1 MLIIFIAPAFIVLF
15 VFIIYPVFETIRL
28 SFYDK
33 IGREFL
39 GWSNYAWAIKDPDF
53 RRSILNNFGW
63 LLIVPTLS
71 TFFGL
76 VIANLAD
83 RIWWGTIA
91 KSIIF
96 MPMAISFVGAGVIW
110 KFIYDYRGPE
120 QEQIGL
126 LNAIVVA
133 FGFEPQAW
141 LTIPIWNNLFL
152 MAIMI
157 WIQTGLALVIFSAA
171 LRSIPSE
178 TLDAARID
186 GASELKIFWSIIIPY
201 LQQTILVIWT
211 IITILVLK
219 VFDIIYAMTNGQWQ
233 TEVLA
238 NLMYDWMFRGGGDSG
253 RGSVLAF
260 CIMIG
265 VIPILGMELIS
276 AQKRAENMIKKL
288 SISSIFAQLL
298 LLIFVF
304 VWIAPTFG
312 LFISSLRDKDV
323 LAISGWWTSF
333 TTTDVNEIYRTKG
346 MEAQI
351 EEDGYFII
359 KDKVFEEGSGKIISR
374 FGITSKNIDEFEVGE
389 IAVFKDGSEISIDED
404 RKLLLE
410 IKRKIY

>member
-1 MLIIFIAPAFIVLF
+1 
-15 VFIIYPVFETIRL
+15 
-28 SFYDK
+28 
-33 IGREFL
+33 
-39 GWSNYAWAIKDPDF
+39 
-53 RRSILNNFGW
+53 
-63 LLIVPTLS
+63 
-71 TFFGL
+71 
-76 VIANLAD
+76 
-83 RIWWGTIA
+83 
-91 KSIIF
+91 

-141 LTIPIWNNLFL
+141 LTIPVWNNLFL

-265 VIPILGMELIS
+265 VIPILGWNLYQHRKE
-276 AQKRAENMIKKL
+276 QKI
-288 SISSIFAQLL
+288 
-298 LLIFVF
+298 
-304 VWIAPTFG
+304 
-312 LFISSLRDKDV
+312 
-323 LAISGWWTSF
+323 
-333 TTTDVNEIYRTKG
+333 
-346 MEAQI
+346 
-351 EEDGYFII
+351 
-359 KDKVFEEGSGKIISR
+359 
-374 FGITSKNIDEFEVGE
+374 
-389 IAVFKDGSEISIDED
+389 
-404 RKLLLE
+404 
-410 IKRKIY
+410 

>member
-1 MLIIFIAPAFIVLF
+1 MTIFSLALTVLIGILVFVLFFHVSNFLLDYFGKRSSKIFKLENSLRVIIFIAPAFIVLF

-33 IGREFL
+33 IGKEFL

-91 KSIIF
+91 KSIVF

-110 KFIYDYRGPE
+110 KFIYDYRGPG

-157 WIQTGLALVIFSAA
+157 WIQTGLAMVIFSAA
-171 LRSIPSE
+171 LRGIPKE
-178 TLDAARID
+178 MLEAARID
-186 GASELKIFWSIIIPY
+186 GASEFKIFTKIIIPY
-201 LQQTILVIWT
+201 LEKTILVIWT

-219 VFDIIYAMTNGQWQ
+219 IFDIILAMTNGQWN

-253 RGSVLAF
+253 RGSLMAIV
-260 CIMIG
+260 IMIG
-265 VIPILGMELIS
+265 VIPI
-276 AQKRAENMIKKL
+276 MIWNIRRHK
-288 SISSIFAQLL
+288 
-298 LLIFVF
+298 
-304 VWIAPTFG
+304 
-312 LFISSLRDKDV
+312 
-323 LAISGWWTSF
+323 
-333 TTTDVNEIYRTKG
+333 
-346 MEAQI
+346 
-351 EEDGYFII
+351 EDE
-359 KDKVFEEGSGKIISR
+359 KS
-374 FGITSKNIDEFEVGE
+374 
-389 IAVFKDGSEISIDED
+389 
-404 RKLLLE
+404 
-410 IKRKIY
+410 

>member
-1 MLIIFIAPAFIVLF
+1 MNIISLISTVLAGIFFFIIYFRLFNFILDYIIKYKIISHKYENSIRSIIFIAPAFLVLF
-15 VFIIYPVFETIRL
+15 TFILFPVFETIRL

-33 IGREFL
+33 FGREFIGL
-39 GWSNYAWAIKDPDF
+39 DNYLWAIKDTEF
-53 RRSILNNFGW
+53 RRSILNNLGW

-76 VIANLAD
+76 VIANLTD

-110 KFIYDYRGPE
+110 KFIYDYRGVDD
-120 QEQIGL
+120 QQIGL
-126 LNAIVVA
+126 LNAIVVS
-133 FGFEPQAW
+133 FGLEPQAW

-171 LRSIPSE
+171 LRGIPKE
-178 TLDAARID
+178 TLEAARID
-186 GASELKIFWSIIIPY
+186 GASEFRIFWSIIIPF
-201 LQQTILVIWT
+201 LEQTILVIWT

-265 VIPILGMELIS
+265 VIPILAWNLY
-276 AQKRAENMIKKL
+276 RH
-288 SISSIFAQLL
+288 
-298 LLIFVF
+298 
-304 VWIAPTFG
+304 
-312 LFISSLRDKDV
+312 R
-323 LAISGWWTSF
+323 
-333 TTTDVNEIYRTKG
+333 NEQST
-346 MEAQI
+346 
-351 EEDGYFII
+351 
-359 KDKVFEEGSGKIISR
+359 
-374 FGITSKNIDEFEVGE
+374 
-389 IAVFKDGSEISIDED
+389 
-404 RKLLLE
+404 
-410 IKRKIY
+410 

>member
-1 MLIIFIAPAFIVLF
+1 MFSLALTVLIGILFFVMFFHLSNFLLDFYQIKKSKTLTYENSIRAVIFIAPAFIVLF
-15 VFIIYPVFETIRL
+15 VFIIFPVFETIRL
-28 SFYDK
+28 SFFDK
-33 IGREFL
+33 RGEVFVGIY
-39 GWSNYAWAIKDPDF
+39 NYAWAIKDPDF

-83 RIWWGTIA
+83 RVWWGTIA

-110 KFIYDYRGPE
+110 KFIYDYRGPGD
-120 QEQIGL
+120 EQIGL
-126 LNAIVVA
+126 LNAITVA
-133 FGFEPQAW
+133 LGFEPQAW
-141 LTIPIWNNLFL
+141 LTIPLWNNLFL
-152 MAIMI
+152 MAIMV

-171 LRSIPSE
+171 LRSIPNE

-253 RGSVLAF
+253 RGSVLAI

-265 VIPILGMELIS
+265 VIPILGWNLYQHRKE
-276 AQKRAENMIKKL
+276 QKL
-288 SISSIFAQLL
+288 
-298 LLIFVF
+298 
-304 VWIAPTFG
+304 
-312 LFISSLRDKDV
+312 
-323 LAISGWWTSF
+323 
-333 TTTDVNEIYRTKG
+333 
-346 MEAQI
+346 
-351 EEDGYFII
+351 
-359 KDKVFEEGSGKIISR
+359 
-374 FGITSKNIDEFEVGE
+374 
-389 IAVFKDGSEISIDED
+389 
-404 RKLLLE
+404 
-410 IKRKIY
+410 

>member
-1 MLIIFIAPAFIVLF
+1 MNIISLISTVLAGIFFFIIYFRLFNFILDYIIKYKIISHRYENSIRSIIFIAPAFLVLF
-15 VFIIYPVFETIRL
+15 TFILFPVFETIRL

-33 IGREFL
+33 FGREFI
-39 GWSNYAWAIKDPDF
+39 GFDNYLWAIKDNEF
-53 RRSILNNFGW
+53 RRSILNNLGW

-76 VIANLAD
+76 VIANLTD

-110 KFIYDYRGPE
+110 KFIYDYRGVDD
-120 QEQIGL
+120 QQIGL
-126 LNAIVVA
+126 LNAIVVS
-133 FGFEPQAW
+133 FGLEPQAW

-152 MAIMI
+152 MAIMV

-171 LRSIPSE
+171 LRGIPKE
-178 TLDAARID
+178 TLEAARID
-186 GASELKIFWSIIIPY
+186 GASEFRIFWSIIIPF
-201 LQQTILVIWT
+201 LEQTILVIWT

-265 VIPILGMELIS
+265 VIPILAWNLY
-276 AQKRAENMIKKL
+276 RH
-288 SISSIFAQLL
+288 
-298 LLIFVF
+298 
-304 VWIAPTFG
+304 
-312 LFISSLRDKDV
+312 R
-323 LAISGWWTSF
+323 
-333 TTTDVNEIYRTKG
+333 NEQST
-346 MEAQI
+346 
-351 EEDGYFII
+351 
-359 KDKVFEEGSGKIISR
+359 
-374 FGITSKNIDEFEVGE
+374 
-389 IAVFKDGSEISIDED
+389 
-404 RKLLLE
+404 
-410 IKRKIY
+410 

>member
-1 MLIIFIAPAFIVLF
+1 MNIISLISTVLAGIFFFIIYFRLFNFILDYIIKFKIISHRYENSIRSIIFIAPAFLVLF
-15 VFIIYPVFETIRL
+15 TFILFPVFETIRL

-33 IGREFL
+33 FGREFI
-39 GWSNYAWAIKDPDF
+39 GFDNYLWAIKDNEF
-53 RRSILNNFGW
+53 RRSILNNLGW

-76 VIANLAD
+76 VIANLTD

-110 KFIYDYRGPE
+110 KFIYDYRGVDD
-120 QEQIGL
+120 QQIGL
-126 LNAIVVA
+126 LNAIVVS
-133 FGFEPQAW
+133 FGLEPQAW

-171 LRSIPSE
+171 LRGIPKE
-178 TLDAARID
+178 TLEAARID
-186 GASELKIFWSIIIPY
+186 GASEFRIFWSIIIPF
-201 LQQTILVIWT
+201 LEQTILVIWT

-265 VIPILGMELIS
+265 VIPILAWNLY
-276 AQKRAENMIKKL
+276 RH
-288 SISSIFAQLL
+288 
-298 LLIFVF
+298 
-304 VWIAPTFG
+304 
-312 LFISSLRDKDV
+312 R
-323 LAISGWWTSF
+323 
-333 TTTDVNEIYRTKG
+333 NEQST
-346 MEAQI
+346 
-351 EEDGYFII
+351 
-359 KDKVFEEGSGKIISR
+359 
-374 FGITSKNIDEFEVGE
+374 
-389 IAVFKDGSEISIDED
+389 
-404 RKLLLE
+404 
-410 IKRKIY
+410 

>member
-1 MLIIFIAPAFIVLF
+1 MTIFSLALTVLIGILFFVLFFHVSNFLLDYFGKRSSKIFKLENSLRVIIFIAPAFIVLF

-33 IGREFL
+33 IGRDFL

-110 KFIYDYRGPE
+110 KFIYDYRGPGD
-120 QEQIGL
+120 EQIGL

-133 FGFEPQAW
+133 LGFDPQAW

-171 LRSIPSE
+171 LRTIPKE

-186 GASELKIFWSIIIPY
+186 GASELKIFWKIIIPY
-201 LQQTILVIWT
+201 LEQTILVIWT
-211 IITILVLK
+211 IITLLVLK

-238 NLMYDWMFRGGGDSG
+238 NLMYDWMFRGGGDTG

-260 CIMIG
+260 CILIG
-265 VIPILGMELIS
+265 VIPILAWNLYKHRQD
-276 AQKRAENMIKKL
+276 QK
-288 SISSIFAQLL
+288 
-298 LLIFVF
+298 V
-304 VWIAPTFG
+304 
-312 LFISSLRDKDV
+312 
-323 LAISGWWTSF
+323 
-333 TTTDVNEIYRTKG
+333 
-346 MEAQI
+346 
-351 EEDGYFII
+351 
-359 KDKVFEEGSGKIISR
+359 
-374 FGITSKNIDEFEVGE
+374 
-389 IAVFKDGSEISIDED
+389 
-404 RKLLLE
+404 
-410 IKRKIY
+410 

>member
-1 MLIIFIAPAFIVLF
+1 MTIFSLVLTVLLGILTFVLFFHVSNFLLDYFGKHSSKIFKLENSLRVVIFIAPAFIVLF

-83 RIWWGTIA
+83 RVSWGTIA

-171 LRSIPSE
+171 LRSIPNE

-265 VIPILGMELIS
+265 VIPILGWNLY
-276 AQKRAENMIKKL
+276 QHKKE
-288 SISSIFAQLL
+288 QN
-298 LLIFVF
+298 
-304 VWIAPTFG
+304 
-312 LFISSLRDKDV
+312 R
-323 LAISGWWTSF
+323 
-333 TTTDVNEIYRTKG
+333 
-346 MEAQI
+346 
-351 EEDGYFII
+351 
-359 KDKVFEEGSGKIISR
+359 
-374 FGITSKNIDEFEVGE
+374 
-389 IAVFKDGSEISIDED
+389 
-404 RKLLLE
+404 
-410 IKRKIY
+410 

>member
-1 MLIIFIAPAFIVLF
+1 MSMFSLALTVLIGILVFVMFFHLSNFLLDFYQIKKSKTLTYENSIRAVIFIAPAFIVLF
-15 VFIIYPVFETIRL
+15 VFIIFPVFETIRL
-28 SFYDK
+28 SFFDK
-33 IGREFL
+33 RGEVFVGIYNF
-39 GWSNYAWAIKDPDF
+39 AWAIKDPDF

-83 RIWWGTIA
+83 RVWWGTIA

-110 KFIYDYRGPE
+110 KFIYDYRGPGD
-120 QEQIGL
+120 EQIGL
-126 LNAIVVA
+126 LNAITVA
-133 FGFEPQAW
+133 LGFEPQAW
-141 LTIPIWNNLFL
+141 LTIPLWNNLFL
-152 MAIMI
+152 MAIMV

-171 LRSIPSE
+171 LRSIPNE

-211 IITILVLK
+211 IITISVLK

-253 RGSVLAF
+253 RGSVLAI

-265 VIPILGMELIS
+265 VIPILGWNLYQHRKE
-276 AQKRAENMIKKL
+276 QKL
-288 SISSIFAQLL
+288 
-298 LLIFVF
+298 
-304 VWIAPTFG
+304 
-312 LFISSLRDKDV
+312 
-323 LAISGWWTSF
+323 
-333 TTTDVNEIYRTKG
+333 
-346 MEAQI
+346 
-351 EEDGYFII
+351 
-359 KDKVFEEGSGKIISR
+359 
-374 FGITSKNIDEFEVGE
+374 
-389 IAVFKDGSEISIDED
+389 
-404 RKLLLE
+404 
-410 IKRKIY
+410 